1 MQVTLAFSG
10 GSTAEVL
17 EQLKAFLNENGQGSV
32 APPAEVKKPAKKA
45 ETKND
50 PAPEEKTS
58 AQSGEE
64 EVTVDTLRSAWAT
77 KKDAGAKTSTIIAI
91 FDKYG
96 VKKLD
101 EFKVEDR
108 AAVLADINAIK

>member
-17 EQLKAFLNENGQGSV
+17 EQLKAFLQDNGQGGV
-32 APPAEVKKPAKKA
+32 AAPAEKKPGKKA
-45 ETKND
+45 ETKTD
-50 PAPEEKTS
+50 PAPEKEK
-58 AQSGEE
+58 AAEGEE
-64 EVTVDTLRSAWAT
+64 ITADTLRSAWAA
-77 KKDAGAKTSTIIAI
+77 KKDAGAKTAAIIGI

-96 VKKLD
+96 VKKVD
-101 EFKVEDR
+101 EIKAEDF

>member
-17 EQLKAFLNENGQGSV
+17 EQLKAFLNENGQGGATAS
-32 APPAEVKKPAKKA
+32 ADKKPAKKA
-45 ETKND
+45 ETKTD
-50 PAPEEKTS
+50 PAPEKEKAS
-58 AQSGEE
+58 EGEE
-64 EVTVDTLRSAWAT
+64 INHDTLRDAWRA
-77 KKDAGAKTSTIIAI
+77 KKDAGAKTAAIVAI

-96 VKKLD
+96 VKKVD
-101 EFKVEDR
+101 EIKAEDL

>member
-17 EQLKAFLNENGQGSV
+17 EQLKAFLNENGQSGV
-32 APPAEVKKPAKKA
+32 TAPADKKPAKKA

-50 PAPEEKTS
+50 PAPAKEEK
-58 AQSGEE
+58 AAEGEE
-64 EVTVDTLRSAWAT
+64 ITADTLRSAWAA
-77 KKDAGAKTSTIIAI
+77 KKDAGAKTAAIIGI

-96 VKKLD
+96 VKKVD
-101 EFKVEDR
+101 EIKAEDF

>member
-17 EQLKAFLNENGQGSV
+17 EQLKAFLNENSQGSA
-32 APPAEVKKPAKKA
+32 APPAEGKKPAKKA
-45 ETKND
+45 ETKTD
-50 PAPEEKTS
+50 PAPAKEEK
-58 AQSGEE
+58 AAEGEE
-64 EVTVDTLRSAWAT
+64 ITADTLRSAWAA
-77 KKDAGAKTSTIIAI
+77 KKDAGAKTAAIIGI

-96 VKKLD
+96 VKKVD
-101 EFKVEDR
+101 EIKAEDF